1 MPWPAI
7 EWSKIVLTGA
17 KSRNDIYQAFENI
30 YPVLQE
36 FRKSE
41 IVTPI
46 PIEARV
52 GNQGQQQ
59 QIEPNREVRQGQ

>member
-30 YPVLQE
+30 YPVLLE
-36 FRKSE
+36 FKKSYVSPRPWWTGKPPLARK
-41 IVTPI
+41 
-46 PIEARV
+46 RKL
-52 GNQGQQQ
+52 
-59 QIEPNREVRQGQ
+59 RED